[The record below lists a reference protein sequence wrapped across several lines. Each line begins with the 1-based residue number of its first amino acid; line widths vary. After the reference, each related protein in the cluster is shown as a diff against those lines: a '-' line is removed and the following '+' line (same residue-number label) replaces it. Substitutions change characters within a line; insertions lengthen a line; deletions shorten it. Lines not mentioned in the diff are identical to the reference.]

1 MARGNFEQQLQ
12 QLQEQLL
19 ILSSKVQ
26 GNLVLA
32 ATILQKSDEEGA
44 QNLISGDA
52 EINKAQVHIEQTC
65 LGLIATQQ
73 PRAKDLRLITAVSA
87 IAIELERI
95 NDYAKGIAKISLVL
109 NPVWLVN
116 EIAILREMGHRLQSM
131 LTGATDAFIERDV
144 VQACA
149 IHAADSA
156 IDTLYQQIQKEL
168 LNHMTDTEGMENA
181 TRMMWAAHNYERAG
195 DRIGNICERIVFLA
209 TGEIIELP
217 YDSAIPDIN
226 GQIVLPDETQRKGQK
241 NKLYAS
247 SPD

>member
-1 MARGNFEQQLQ
+1 MARGNFEQQLHR
-12 QLQEQLL
+12 LEEQLL
-19 ILSSKVQ
+19 VLSSKVQ

-32 ATILQKSDEEGA
+32 ATILQKADEQGA
-44 QNLISGDA
+44 QNLIMADSA
-52 EINKAQVHIEQTC
+52 INEAQRQIEQTC

-109 NPVWLVN
+109 NPVWLTT
-116 EIAILREMGHRLQSM
+116 EIALLREMAHRLQSM
-131 LTGATDAFIERDV
+131 LTGATDAFIERDIA
-144 VQACA
+144 QACA

-156 IDTLYQQIQKEL
+156 IDNLYQQIQQEL
-168 LNHMTDTEGMENA
+168 HGHLTDAEGMANA
-181 TRMMWAAHNYERAG
+181 TKMMWAAHNFERAG
-195 DRIGNICERIVFLA
+195 DRIGNICERIVFLV

-217 YDSAIPDIN
+217 YDHSLLQTTSPISN
-226 GQIVLPDETQRKGQK
+226 T
-241 NKLYAS
+241 S

>member
-1 MARGNFEQQLQ
+1 MLSFTMMRGNFEQQLH

-32 ATILQKSDEEGA
+32 ATILQNSDEQGA
-44 QNLISGDA
+44 RNLIAADGA
-52 EINKAQVHIEQTC
+52 INAAQVCIEHTC
-65 LGLIATQQ
+65 LKLIATQQ

-95 NDYAKGIAKISLVL
+95 NDYAKGIAKISLTL
-109 NPVWLVN
+109 DPVWLPT
-116 EIAILREMGHRLQSM
+116 ETSILREMAYRLQSM
-131 LTGATDAFIERDV
+131 LTDATDAFIERDV
-144 VQACA
+144 VQACS

-156 IDTLYQQIQKEL
+156 IDMLYQQIQQEL
-168 LNHMTDTEGMENA
+168 RTHLTDVAGMEN
-181 TRMMWAAHNYERAG
+181 TNKMMWAAHNFERAG
-195 DRIGNICERIVFLA
+195 DRIGNICERIVFLV

-217 YDSAIPDIN
+217 YDDGFLQAPFPISN
-226 GQIVLPDETQRKGQK
+226 
-241 NKLYAS
+241 AS